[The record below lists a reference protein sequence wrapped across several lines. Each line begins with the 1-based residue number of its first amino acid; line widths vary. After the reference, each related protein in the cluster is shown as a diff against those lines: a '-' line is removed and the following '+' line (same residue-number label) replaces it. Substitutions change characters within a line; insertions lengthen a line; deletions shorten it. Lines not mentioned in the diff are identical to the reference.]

1 MTVPN
6 FLIIGAH
13 KAGTSSLHRYLQQHP
28 EVFMPTLKEPR
39 FFSFDPDESDVEPSP
54 YAWGPRVHP
63 IKTWNE
69 YLDLF
74 TPVTTEKAIGEASPC
89 YLNHPRCPTRI
100 KQALPDVRLIV
111 SLRDPVDRAYSG
123 YLMAVRDA
131 GETRPFADIIGEQ
144 RTAWHDN
151 LVYYKPCQRYLEC
164 FPRGRLKFVRA
175 ESLNAQPAKVLKD
188 IFSFL
193 EVDPAFEAD
202 TSTQFNKAGLPRSRG
217 LHRVLNNRHVS
228 RLRPYIP
235 VSFRSGLNTLRRA
248 NLREPPGLD
257 GAVRA
262 RFIELLREDILRLQ
276 DLLDMDLSD
285 WLQPQPKADVAET
298 TSLQPTGVDCRR

>member
-28 EVFMPTLKEPR
+28 EVFLPTLKEPR
-39 FFSFDPDESDVEPSP
+39 FFSYDPDGADVEPSP

-63 IKTWNE
+63 ITTWSE

-74 TPVTTEKAIGEASPC
+74 SPVTTEKAIGEASPC
-89 YLNHPRCPTRI
+89 YLNHPRCPVRI

-111 SLRDPVDRAYSG
+111 SLRDPADRAYSG
-123 YLMAVRDA
+123 YLMAVRDT
-131 GETRPFADIIGEQ
+131 GETRPFSDIIGGP
-144 RTAWHDN
+144 RTAWHDH
-151 LVYYKPCQRYLEC
+151 LAYYHSCRRYLEC

-175 ESLNAQPAKVLKD
+175 ETLNSQPAKVLKD
-188 IFSFL
+188 ICSFL
-193 EVDPAFEAD
+193 EIDPGFEPD
-202 TSTQFNKAGLPRSRG
+202 TSTQFNKGGIPRSRR
-217 LHRVLNNRHVS
+217 LHRVLDNRHVR

-235 VSFRSGLNTLRRA
+235 VSFRNSLKLLRQA

-257 GAVRA
+257 SAVRA
-262 RFIELLREDILRLQ
+262 RIIELLREDILRLQ
-276 DLLDMDLSD
+276 DLLDIDLSD
-285 WLQPQPKADVAET
+285 WLRVE
-298 TSLQPTGVDCRR
+298 R